1 MSGGPVS
8 GGPVSGTPAAGVPR
22 PAGLRGAVR
31 ALGEHERFGEVF
43 RFLLTGGLAYL
54 VDVLV
59 FNLLLLADVHHVVAR
74 VVSSVIAIGIAFV
87 GSRYY
92 TWAHRRSEH
101 PGREYAMFFLLSA
114 LAAGI
119 QVACLWIS
127 HDLMGF
133 TSALA
138 DNISSN
144 IIGMALA
151 MVFRFLTFRS
161 LVFPDRS

>member
-1 MSGGPVS
+1 M
-8 GGPVSGTPAAGVPR
+8 TDQPANASVPQPSR
-22 PAGLRGAVR
+22 LETLMRSDR
-31 ALGEHERFGEVF
+31 AGEVF
-43 RFLLTGGLAYL
+43 RFLVTGGIAY
-54 VDVLV
+54 
-59 FNLLLLADVHHVVAR
+59 LADVLIFNVLLFSGVHHLTSR
-74 VVSSVIAIGIAFV
+74 VVSSVIAIGIAFL

-114 LAAGI
+114 VAAGI
-119 QVACLWIS
+119 QVLCLYIS
-127 HDLMGF
+127 HNVLGF